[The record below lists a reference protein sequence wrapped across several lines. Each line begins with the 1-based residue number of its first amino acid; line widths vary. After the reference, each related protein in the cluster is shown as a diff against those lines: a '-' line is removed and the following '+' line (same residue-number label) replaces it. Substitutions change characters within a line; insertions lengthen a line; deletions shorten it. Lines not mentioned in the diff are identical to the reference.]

1 MIKKPT
7 LVVLLCAAILG
18 GVVYYLNKKSAA
30 TTSTDAAS
38 KPAFSIDSSTVTSL
52 TLAHPASPDQPPV
65 QIVKQNGAWQIV
77 QPTAT
82 AADSAS
88 IQAILDGLAT
98 SRVAQTESGA
108 PDRLKAY
115 GLEPPQLSLDFQLQN
130 GAKHTLVMG
139 NGDFSGDSVYAI
151 VDGSKTVSLLPK
163 TLFARMDK
171 SFDDLR
177 DHAVLHIQAAQ
188 VASFDLKNSSGEFAA
203 AKDSKDTA
211 AWKFTKPAD
220 APADGDAINALLGAV
235 ENAKATA
242 IASEKPD
249 DPGKYGLASPA
260 IAFTATNDN
269 SQKSTL
275 LIGKKD
281 DNDYFA
287 RDPAR
292 PQIFRIDAD
301 LEKKLAETYGDL
313 RDKKVAHFDQQQ
325 IVRIELHNANGDSVL
340 VHKDGAEDEWTFD
353 SPADQKGKAATG
365 WKIMSPVD
373 GLKADEVLD
382 HPPANIAATLANPAV
397 QVILTDKAGKALK
410 VQISKASG
418 DFAYA
423 RTSDGA
429 AVYKLKKQALDDLNL
444 KAADL
449 AP

>member
-7 LVVLLCAAILG
+7 LIVILCAAILG
-18 GVVYYLNKKSAA
+18 GVVYYLNKKRAA
-30 TTSTDAAS
+30 TTSTDAAT
-38 KPAFSIDSSTVTSL
+38 KPAFSIDSSAVTSL
-52 TLAHPASPDQPPV
+52 TLAHPASADQPPM
-65 QIVKQNGAWQIV
+65 QIVKQNGSWQII

-82 AADSAS
+82 SADSAS
-88 IQAILDGLAT
+88 IQSILDGLAT

-115 GLEPPQLSLDFQLQN
+115 GLDPPQLSLDFQLQN
-130 GAKHTLVMG
+130 GAKHSLVMG

-163 TLFARMDK
+163 TLYTSADK
-171 SFDDLR
+171 SFDELR
-177 DHAVLHIQAAQ
+177 DHAVLHIEAAQ
-188 VASFDLKNSSGEFAA
+188 VDSFDLKNTSGEFAA
-203 AKDSKDTA
+203 AKDSKDTT
-211 AWKFTKPAD
+211 WKFTKPAD

-249 DPGKYGLASPA
+249 DLTKYGLASPA
-260 IAFTATNDN
+260 ITFTATHSNAE
-269 SQKSTL
+269 KSTL
-275 LIGKKD
+275 LVGKKD
-281 DNDYFA
+281 GNDYFA

-325 IVRIELHNANGDSVL
+325 IVRIELHNANGDAAL
-340 VHKDGAEDEWTFD
+340 VHKEGAEDEWTFD
-353 SPADQKGKAATG
+353 SPADLKGKAATG

-382 HPPANIAATLANPAV
+382 HPPANIAATLADPAV
-397 QVILTDKAGKALK
+397 QVVLTDKSGKALK
-410 VQISKASG
+410 VQISKAAG
-418 DFAYA
+418 DVAYA
-423 RTSDGA
+423 RTSDSA
-429 AVYKLKKQALDDLNL
+429 VVYKLKKQSLDDLNL
-444 KAADL
+444 KPSEL

>member
-1 MIKKPT
+1 
-7 LVVLLCAAILG
+7 VLLCAFILG

-30 TTSTDAAS
+30 TTSIDAAA

-52 TLAHPASPDQPPV
+52 ALAHPASPNQPPM

-88 IQAILDGLAT
+88 IQTILDGLAT
-98 SRVAQTESGA
+98 ARVAQTESAA

-130 GAKHTLVMG
+130 GSKHSLVMG
-139 NGDFSGDSVYAI
+139 NADFSGDSIYAI
-151 VDGSKTVSLLPK
+151 VDGAKSVSLLPK
-163 TLFARMDK
+163 TLYTSADK

-177 DHAVLHIQAAQ
+177 DHAVLHIEAAQ

-203 AKDSKDTA
+203 AKEGKVTP

-220 APADGDAINALLGAV
+220 ALADGDAINALLGAI
-235 ENAKATA
+235 ENGKTTA

-249 DPGKYGLASPA
+249 DLAKYGLASPA
-260 IAFTATNDN
+260 ITFTATQDN
-269 SQKSTL
+269 AEKSTL
-275 LIGKKD
+275 LIGKKAG
-281 DNDYFA
+281 NDYFA

-325 IVRIELHNANGDSVL
+325 IVRIELHDASGDAVL
-340 VHKDGAEDEWTFD
+340 VHKEGAEDEWTFD
-353 SPADQKGKAATG
+353 TPADLKGKAATG

-373 GLKADEVLD
+373 SLKADEVLD
-382 HPPANIAATLANPAV
+382 HPPANIAAALANPAV

-429 AVYKLKKQALDDLNL
+429 AIYKLKKQALDDLNL